1 MALDQAGLAD
11 AIFVNGTIYTV
22 NRAQP
27 WAEAIA
33 VRDGKIVCVG
43 SNDNAHDFAGP
54 HTKINDLNGRF
65 VMPGLHDMHIHG
77 VLGALSALFEC
88 QFPMTATADEAVAA
102 VAQFTAENPAEEYI
116 VGGAWLMNIIHDI
129 DKSKLDGVCADRPV
143 FLWDAA
149 HHNGWCNSRMLELA
163 GINPSTP
170 NPPGGE
176 IVRNEAGE
184 ATGVLLETAANQVAA
199 FIPDRTPDEYQQAIT
214 WLGKT
219 LNSYGVTSIKE
230 AAVNRSMAQAYK
242 KADQN
247 GTLNLRTGLHFLWI
261 TPFVYDA
268 ADLEPLVNE
277 RHIFAGERVKV
288 DFLKLFLDGVPVART
303 ACMLDPY
310 VGDDAATHDPYAQIL
325 VDPEILKDVLVR
337 FDHEGLIVK
346 MHATGDASLRAA
358 LDAIEAA
365 RIANGDSGLG
375 HEIAHPQNAHPAD
388 LPRFAQLGAVA
399 DLCPKLW
406 HPSLNK
412 ENSLIKAVSREK
424 IDSSWPMG
432 SYHRSGATMIAGTD
446 WPAMAPTPSNWVGIQ
461 TMITREDPTGQ
472 VPGKLGENQ
481 ELDLETVLEIYTLNG
496 AKAAR
501 HEAVCGSLEVG
512 KYADMIVLDRNLFK
526 ISADQI
532 GETQVLQTILEGQ
545 TVYQRESV

>member
-1 MALDQAGLAD
+1 MKTFAD
-11 AIFVNGTIYTV
+11 CVYLNGKIYTV
-22 NRAQP
+22 NKAQP
-27 WAEAIA
+27 WAEAVAIH
-33 VRDGKIVCVG
+33 DGKFVYVG
-43 SNDNAHDFAGP
+43 SNEETQKFAGP
-54 HTKINDLNGRF
+54 NTQVIDLNGRF
-65 VMPGLHDMHIHG
+65 AMPGLHDMHIHG

-88 QFPMTATADEAVAA
+88 QFPMTATAEEAVEAVAT
-102 VAQFTAENPAEEYI
+102 FGAEHPNEKWI
-116 VGGAWLMNIIHDI
+116 VGGAWLMGIINDLNK
-129 DKSKLDGVCADRPV
+129 DKLDAVCADRPV

-163 GINPSTP
+163 GITPSTP
-170 NPPGGE
+170 NPAGGE
-176 IVRNEAGE
+176 IVRDSSGN
-184 ATGVLLETAANQVAA
+184 ATGVLLETAASQVAA
-199 FIPDRTPDEYQQAIT
+199 FIPDRTPEEYQQGIT

-242 KADQN
+242 TADQN

-268 ADLEPLVNE
+268 ADLEPLLNE
-277 RHIFAGERVKV
+277 RQSFAGERVKV

-310 VGDDAATHDPYAQIL
+310 LDDDADKHDPYAQLL
-325 VDPEILKDVLVR
+325 VDREVLKEVLTR
-337 FDHEGLIVK
+337 FDNEGLIVK

-365 RIANGDSGLG
+365 RVANGDSGLG
-375 HEIAHPQNAHPAD
+375 HEIAHPQNVHPAD
-388 LPRFAQLGAVA
+388 LPRFAELGAVA

-412 ENSLIKAVSREK
+412 EQSLIKAVPREK

-446 WPAMAPTPSNWVGIQ
+446 WPAMAPTPSNWVAMQ

-472 VPGKLGENQ
+472 VPGKLGQNQ
-481 ELDLETVLEIYTLNG
+481 ELGLETVLEIYTING

-501 HEAVCGSLEVG
+501 HEAICGSIEVG
-512 KYADMIVLDRNLFK
+512 KYADMIVLDRNLFE
-526 ISADQI
+526 IPADQI
-532 GETQVLQTILEGQ
+532 GQTQVLQTILEGEPVFQ
-545 TVYQRESV
+545 KTAG